1 LIKKSSLG
9 PAKVVIGILSIVVG
23 LFLTLF
29 GGIAFLFRSFGGTA
43 DLSIL
48 LAGLVFMFIGIWMV
62 FDAFFEDVEVR
73 INNLDELAVA
83 FGRRAG
89 KCPKCRSLFPLGA
102 KFCMNCGK
110 EIRKKSEE

>member
-1 LIKKSSLG
+1 MIKKSSLG

-29 GGIAFLFRSFGGTA
+29 GGIAFLFRSFGGISDFA
-43 DLSIL
+43 IL
-48 LAGLVFMFIGIWMV
+48 GSGLIFMFVGIWMV

-89 KCPKCRSLFPLGA
+89 KCPKCRSLIPLDA
-102 KFCMNCGK
+102 KFCMSCGK
-110 EIRKKSEE
+110 EIKKKSEE

>member
-1 LIKKSSLG
+1 MIKKSSLG

-48 LAGLVFMFIGIWMV
+48 LSGFIFMFMGIWMV

-83 FGRRAG
+83 FGRRTA
-89 KCPKCRSLFPLGA
+89 KCPKCKGLVPMDA

-110 EIRKKSEE
+110 EIRRKSEE